1 MRRNRGIIGKVSLAS
16 GGNAN
21 GIHDTHDQY
30 MNKRTG
36 GWSTTSNSVIITQN
50 TSTIWENSSN
60 NAVRF
65 TVKFT
70 GFNRGANVAFRLN
83 RVVGNVDREDFVQ
96 SLLYFSG
103 GTTTN
108 TFSVPE
114 GYIYNIDLSANNDGY
129 LESNEIFTLS
139 VASNTDL
146 SNTTYA
152 TSANV
157 TIISDPADT
166 GSEPASGQQLFLANG
181 TFTTPNN
188 TYTISVVTVGGGGGA
203 SGSGSNRGGG
213 AGGGGGLSYGTIA
226 TTPGETFMVVVGA
239 AGVGTVAGVQGGNGG
254 NSQFILASNNAIL
267 LNAGGGQGG
276 RPVTTSQRGEYSTGG
291 TSTGISRIG
300 GGTGGIG
307 GANYYNGSPGGGG
320 GAAGY
325 SGNGGAGTNGANA
338 TQSGGS
344 GSGGGGAAGGT
355 NSSTAYGGGGVGLL
369 GEGSSGTGST
379 GTGAGGS
386 GGAAGSD
393 LTGGAYGGGG
403 AAREDDTTSNGGNGG
418 AGAVRVVWGSGR
430 FYPSSVP
437 DI

>member
-1 MRRNRGIIGKVSLAS
+1 MRRNRGIIGKVSSTS

-30 MNKRTG
+30 MNKKTSA
-36 GWSTTSNSVIITQN
+36 WSTTSNSVIITQN

-65 TVKFT
+65 TLKFT
-70 GFNRGANVAFRLN
+70 GFDRGANVTFRLN
-83 RVVGNVDREDFVQ
+83 KVVGNVNREDFVQ

-103 GTTTN
+103 GPTTN

-166 GSEPASGQQLFLANG
+166 GSEPSSGQQLFVANG

-213 AGGGGGLSYGTIA
+213 GGAGGGLSYGTIA
-226 TTPGETFMVVVGA
+226 TTPGETFTVVVGA
-239 AGVGTVAGVQGGNGG
+239 AGVGTVAGVQGGDGG
-254 NSQFILASNNAIL
+254 SSQFILASNNAIL
-267 LNAGGGQGG
+267 LNAGGGGG
-276 RPVTTSQRGEYSTGG
+276 GKSGATSGQYSTGG

-300 GGTGGIG
+300 GGTGGTG
-307 GANYYNGSPGGGG
+307 GGSYYNASPGGGG

-355 NSSTAYGGGGVGLL
+355 NSATAYGGGGVGLL

-379 GTGAGGS
+379 GPGAGGS

-418 AGAVRVVWGSGR
+418 AGAVRVVWGLGR
-430 FYPSSVP
+430 VYPSSVP
-437 DI
+437 DV